1 MKLSPF
7 IPIKE
12 VIFPGVITTI
22 FIGREKSV
30 QSLEVSLLSN
40 NKLLLFLQRNKE
52 QNNPNLPK
60 DIYTTGVIVNIIQS
74 VKLPDGIVRALVE
87 SEKRVKLANIIDRK
101 EFYKA
106 EYEEVVIPKIATSNE
121 EAIRR
126 KVLEEFEAYLRS
138 TNKISPELV
147 VGIKGIKNISK
158 LFDLIASNMNVSMQ
172 KKQDIL
178 ETLDV
183 EERGYK
189 LLAVINEEVEMLNL
203 EKRID
208 SKVKDQMSSLQ
219 KNYILKEKI
228 KVLKEELGEEGN
240 LMDDTDDLKQAIE
253 DAKLPSNIRSKMESE
268 VLKLQKM
275 PPFSS
280 EFSVVR
286 NYVET
291 VLELPWHRET
301 KDSLNIKKAEKILNK
316 NHFGLEKVK
325 ERILEFLAVK
335 QLNKNLKGSIL
346 CLAGPPGVGKTSLA
360 KSIAESLKRKFARIS
375 LGGIKDESEIRGH
388 RRTYIGAMPGR
399 IIKELKHVNANN
411 PVILLDEIDKMGYDF
426 RGDPSSALLEVLDP
440 EQNKDFVDNYLD
452 VPFDLSNVFFIST
465 ANDISNIP
473 PALKD
478 RLEIIDINSYTDVEK
493 LHIAQLYLVSQSIK
507 ESGLTNLKSSISEK
521 VIYKII
527 HEYTRE
533 AGVRNLKRNLDKIFR
548 KIAKMKLEK
557 NLSRINLTTANLKK
571 YLGIP
576 KFLKDKLRI
585 KEGKVGVVNGLAWT
599 PVGGSTLEVQ
609 SSVMKGKGKLLLTGK
624 LGEVMQESAKVA
636 KSFIRSIAKDFKISE
651 KTFLENDIHI
661 HFPEGA
667 TPKDGPSAG
676 IAIVS
681 SMVSALSNRKIRQDI
696 AMTGEITIIG
706 EVLPVGGIKEKVI
719 GAHRANIREVV
730 LPIENKPNVEELPK
744 EIAKDMKF
752 YFAKNYQDVADKIF
766 FDN

>member
-1 MKLSPF
+1 MKVCPF
-7 IPIKE
+7 VPIKE

-40 NKLLLFLQRNKE
+40 NKLMLFLQKNKD
-52 QNNPNLPK
+52 QNNPSLPK
-60 DIYTTGVIVNIIQS
+60 DIHTTGVIVNIIQS
-74 VKLPDGIVRALVE
+74 IKLPDGIVRALVE
-87 SEKRVKLANIIDRK
+87 AEHRVKLDNIIDRK
-101 EFYKA
+101 EFYKG
-106 EYEEVVIPKIATSNE
+106 EYEEVEIPAIPLPNE

-126 KVLEEFEAYLRS
+126 KVLEEFEAYLKS

-147 VGIKGIKNISK
+147 IGIKGINNLSK
-158 LFDLIASNMNVSMQ
+158 LFDLIASNMNISMQ
-172 KKQDIL
+172 KKQDLL

-189 LLAVINEEVEMLNL
+189 LLALISEEVELLGL

-208 SKVKDQMSSLQ
+208 SKVKDQLSSLQ
-219 KNYILKEKI
+219 KNYYLKEKI
-228 KVLKEELGEEGN
+228 KVIKEELGEESSIFE
-240 LMDDTDDLKQAIE
+240 DADDLKEAL
-253 DAKLPSNIRSKMESE
+253 DRSKMPKKIRAKMEAEIS
-268 VLKLQKM
+268 KLQKM

-286 NYVET
+286 NYIET
-291 VLELPWHRET
+291 VLELPWNVSS
-301 KDSLNIKKAEKILNK
+301 KDSLNIEKADDILSK
-316 NHFGLEKVK
+316 NHFGLEEVK

-346 CLAGPPGVGKTSLA
+346 CLAGPPGVGKTSLS

-375 LGGIKDESEIRGH
+375 LGGIKDEAEIRGH

-399 IIKELKHVNANN
+399 IIKEIKHVNTSN
-411 PVILLDEIDKMGYDF
+411 PVILLDEIDKMGADF

-440 EQNKDFVDNYLD
+440 EQNKEFVDNYLD
-452 VPFDLSNVFFIST
+452 LPFDLSSVFFIST

-493 LHIAQLYLVSQSIK
+493 LNIAKLYLIDQSIK
-507 ESGLTNLKSSISEK
+507 ESGLSDLRISLSDQ
-521 VIYKII
+521 VVYKII

-548 KIAKMKLEK
+548 KIAKGKIENKLSK
-557 NLSRINLTTANLKK
+557 ANITSANLKK

-576 KFLKDKLRI
+576 KFVKDKRRI

-609 SSVMKGKGKLLLTGK
+609 SAVMKGKGKLLLTGK

-636 KSFIRSIAKDFKISE
+636 KSYIRSIAKKFNIKEE
-651 KTFLENDIHI
+651 KFLDNDIHI

-681 SMVSALSNRKIRQDI
+681 SMVSAFANKKIRQDI
-696 AMTGEITIIG
+696 AMTGEITIVG
-706 EVLPVGGIKEKVI
+706 EVLAVGGIKEKVI
-719 GAHRANIREVV
+719 GAHRADIREVI
-730 LPIENKPNVEELPK
+730 LPIENKPNVEEIPK
-744 EIAKDMKF
+744 EVSKDMKF
-752 YFAKNYQDVADKIF
+752 HFAKNYEDVIEKIF
-766 FDN
+766 FE